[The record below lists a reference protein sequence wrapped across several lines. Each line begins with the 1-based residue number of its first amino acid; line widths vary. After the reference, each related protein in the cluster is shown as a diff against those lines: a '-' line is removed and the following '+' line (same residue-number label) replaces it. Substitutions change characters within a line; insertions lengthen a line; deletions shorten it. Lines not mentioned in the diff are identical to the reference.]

1 VERIVRSPLTGA
13 QATLPQNPLQKVAL
27 LGNHTPRQCG
37 IATFT
42 ADLSTAL
49 AHEVAQLDC
58 FVVAMNDAGRHH
70 RYPERVRF
78 EIAEADLASYRRAA
92 DFLNVNTVDLVCVQH
107 EYGIFG
113 GKAGANV
120 IELLRELRMPIV
132 TTLHTILA
140 EPNSQQRAVMQEL
153 TRLSARLVVMGE
165 QGASLLEKV
174 HGVDPA
180 KISVVPHG
188 IPNLPLASQ
197 SKDRLGVEGK
207 SVLLTFGL
215 LSPDKGIEYVID
227 ALPQILERHPE
238 TLYIVLGA
246 THPHVKER
254 HGEAY
259 RLMLE
264 QRAQRLGVDSS
275 MIFNNRFVG
284 QGELVEFLSAADL
297 YVTPYLNTEQITS
310 GTLAYAVGS
319 GKACIST
326 PYRYA
331 REVLA
336 DGRGAL
342 VPVRDAGA
350 IAAEVIELLGDDAK
364 RRAMCDKAAAYGR
377 NMGWPAVARSY
388 LRVFEEARREHS
400 IHRRTQFRARTA
412 ATRPELPE
420 INLEHLRTLTDDT
433 GVLQHAEFNV
443 PRYAEGYCVDDN
455 ARALLAMAY
464 IEDAGVTDDARL
476 VRALATRYL
485 AFVSAAFNVETRRF
499 RNFMSYDRRWLE
511 ESGSE
516 DSHGRSVWALGAVV
530 GRANE
535 PGRRSLAGS
544 LFQAALPVVDDFTSP
559 RAWAYVLL
567 GLDEYLRAFQGDTH
581 VQAARGSLAQRLFEL
596 YRRSSS
602 PDWPWFEDRVTYCNA
617 RLSHALLVSGARTG
631 SAAMVSA
638 GLESLEW
645 LWSIQRSKDGSFS
658 PIGSNGFF
666 VRGGP
671 RAAFDQQPVEASAM
685 IAACFEAGRVTGDA
699 KWDAHARR
707 AFAWYLGQNDLQR
720 PLHDPATGGTCDGL
734 HADRVNENQGAES
747 TISFLLALADM
758 RQADRGSVTGTFA
771 TRTAE

>member
-1 VERIVRSPLTGA
+1 M
-13 QATLPQNPLQKVAL
+13 PQNHLQKVAL

-42 ADLSTAL
+42 ADLGAAL
-49 AHEVAQLDC
+49 ANERPGLDC
-58 FVVAMNDAGRHH
+58 FVVAMNDAGHH
-70 RYPERVRF
+70 YPYPDRVRF
-78 EIAEADLASYRRAA
+78 EIAEADMASYRRAA

-113 GKAGANV
+113 GKAGEHV
-120 IELLRELRMPIV
+120 IGLLRELRMPIV

-140 EPNSQQRAVMQEL
+140 EPNPHQRAVMDEL
-153 TRLSARLVVMGE
+153 TRLSERIVVMGE
-165 QGASLLEKV
+165 HGASLLESV
-174 HGVDPA
+174 HGVGAA
-180 KISVVPHG
+180 KISVIPHG
-188 IPNLPLASQ
+188 VPSLPLARE
-197 SKDRLGVEGK
+197 SKDRLGVEGRR
-207 SVLLTFGL
+207 VVLTFGL
-215 LSPDKGIEYVID
+215 LSPDKGVEYVID
-227 ALPQILERHPE
+227 ALPEILERHPE
-238 TLYIVLGA
+238 TIYIVLGA

-275 MIFNNRFVG
+275 MIFHNRFVG
-284 QGELVEFLSAADL
+284 QDELVEFLSAADV

-336 DGRGAL
+336 EGRGAL
-342 VPVRDAGA
+342 VPVKDARA
-350 IAAEVIELLGDDAK
+350 IAAAAIDLLGDEV
-364 RRAMCDKAAAYGR
+364 RRRTMCEKAAAYGR
-377 NMGWPAVARSY
+377 DMGWPAVARSY
-388 LRVFEEARREHS
+388 LRVFEEARREHAS
-400 IHRRTQFRARTA
+400 QRRTQFRARTA
-412 ATRPELPE
+412 AARPELPE
-420 INLEHLRTLTDDT
+420 TNLEHLRIMTDDT

-476 VRALATRYL
+476 VRALSTRYL

-499 RNFMSYDRRWLE
+499 RNFMTYDRKWLE

-544 LFQAALPVVDDFTSP
+544 LFQAALPVVDGLTSP
-559 RAWAYVLL
+559 RAWAFVLL
-567 GLDEYLRAFQGDTH
+567 GIDEYLRAFRGDSH
-581 VQAARGSLAQRLFEL
+581 VQAARGVLAERLFEL

-617 RLSHALLVSGARTG
+617 RLPHALIVSGARTG
-631 SAAMVSA
+631 NPAMLAA

-666 VRGGP
+666 VRGGA
-671 RAAFDQQPVEASAM
+671 RATFDQQPVEAAAM
-685 IAACFEAGRVTGDA
+685 IGACCDARRVTGDA
-699 KWDAHARR
+699 KWAAHARR
-707 AFAWYLGQNDLQR
+707 AFGWYLGQNDLQR
-720 PLHDPATGGTCDGL
+720 ALHDPSTGGTCDGL

-758 RQADRGSVTGTFA
+758 RLADRESVTGTVSTGIA
-771 TRTAE
+771 K